1 MELFFL
7 LWNNE
12 PIKREGETAG
22 MKVTGIIAECNPLH
36 EGHRYLIREAREQT
50 GADYVVI
57 AMSGDYV
64 QRGAPSILSRE
75 ERAAGLLSDGADL
88 VLQLPL
94 YVSCSGADYFAR
106 GAVALLSRLGVVT
119 DLVFGSESGDLK
131 MLEEAA
137 RMLGEEDDAYRASL
151 REALRSGMTFAE
163 ARSSASGRLLPD
175 TPNDLLGTE
184 YLIALS
190 ASRSRIRP
198 HAVLRTPCRSASDIR
213 EELLRTR
220 QNTDPFL
227 CRDDLSDLL
236 LHSLYSA
243 DSADELCRFL
253 DVSYDLAGRILHELP
268 FFTGFSSFCSAV
280 KTRNYTYTRVSRAL
294 LHILLG
300 MTSET
305 MEHFDLAYGLC
316 GWIRPIGFKKTAGPL
331 LHAVTSGCS
340 VPFLDKLSRAGQQLP
355 ADLYAILREEL
366 RAEFLYDL
374 MAAKRTGR
382 SWEGVPSAFSKPL
395 ILS

>member
-1 MELFFL
+1 
-7 LWNNE
+7 
-12 PIKREGETAG
+12 
-22 MKVTGIIAECNPLH
+22 MKVAGIIAECNPLH
-36 EGHRYLIREAREQT
+36 EGHRYLIREARERT

-75 ERAAGLLSDGADL
+75 ERAAALLSDGADL

-106 GAVALLSRLGVVT
+106 GAVALLDSLGVVS
-119 DLVFGSESGDLK
+119 DLVFGSESGDLVA
-131 MLEEAA
+131 LEEAA
-137 RMLGEEDDAYRASL
+137 RKLSEEDDVYRASL
-151 REALRSGMTFAE
+151 REALRSGMTFAQ
-163 ARSSASGRLLPD
+163 ARSSASGHLLPY

-184 YLIALS
+184 YLTALS
-190 ASRSRIRP
+190 ASSGRIRP
-198 HAVLRTPCRSASDIR
+198 HAVLRTPCRSASEIR

-220 QNTDPFL
+220 QNTDPYM

-236 LHSLYSA
+236 LRSLCAA
-243 DSADELCRFL
+243 DSADDLCRFL
-253 DVSYDLAGRILHELP
+253 DVSYDLAGRILRELP
-268 FFTGFSSFCSAV
+268 FFSDFSSFCGSV

-300 MTSET
+300 MTSKT
-305 MEHFDLAYGLC
+305 MEHFDLGYGLC
-316 GWIRPIGFKKTAGPL
+316 GWIRPIGFKKSAGPL
-331 LHAVTSGCS
+331 LHAVAASS
-340 VPFLDKLSRAGQQLP
+340 RVPFLDKLSRAGQVLP
-355 ADLYAILREEL
+355 GDLYPILREEL

-382 SWEGVPSAFSKPL
+382 SGDGVPSAFSKPL

>member
-1 MELFFL
+1 
-7 LWNNE
+7 
-12 PIKREGETAG
+12 
-22 MKVTGIIAECNPLH
+22 MKAAGIIAECNPLH

-75 ERAAGLLSDGADL
+75 ERAAALLSDGADL

-106 GAVALLSRLGVVT
+106 GAIALLNSLGVVS
-119 DLVFGSESGDLK
+119 DLVFGSESGN
-131 MLEEAA
+131 LEALEKAA
-137 RMLGEEDDAYRASL
+137 RTLSEEDDAYRASL
-151 REALRSGMTFAE
+151 REALRRGKTYAQ

-184 YLIALS
+184 YLIALGTS
-190 ASRSRIRP
+190 SGRMRP
-198 HAVLRTPCRSASDIR
+198 HTVLRTPCRSASDIR
-213 EELLRTR
+213 EELIRTR

-227 CRDDLSDLL
+227 CRDDFSDLL
-236 LHSLYSA
+236 LHSLCAA
-243 DSADELCRFL
+243 DSADDLCRFL
-253 DVSYDLAGRILHELP
+253 DVSHDLAGRILRELP
-268 FFTGFSSFCSAV
+268 FYSDFSSFCSAV

-305 MEHFDLAYGLC
+305 MERFDTGWGLC
-316 GWIRPIGFKKTAGPL
+316 GWIRPIGFKKSAGPL
-331 LHAVTSGCS
+331 LHAIAASSS
-340 VPFLDKLSRAGQQLP
+340 VPFLDKLSRAGQVLP
-355 ADLYAILREEL
+355 GDLYAILREEL

-374 MAAKRTGR
+374 MAAKRTGQSR
-382 SWEGVPSAFSKPL
+382 EGVPSAFAKPL
-395 ILS
+395 IWS